1 MNQQAP
7 LLESLGTHWP
17 LGVPVV
23 DLDWGAQG
31 DSLAFAL
38 GDGHVAVVAARWP
51 RGPRVEPRPGGGAML
66 IAAEQAAPQPVR
78 AACHQGSCLSLV
90 ADARGGFLSGGDDGR
105 VVWVPPVGEPAVV
118 AHEAGAWIAAV
129 ASSRQGL
136 RAHAFGRR
144 VQRWLGERSDTID
157 MPAPVTTI
165 AFSPD
170 GRCLAVAYSGGVT
183 LWPDAGAPRQ
193 LVCKGYH
200 RALAWSPDGRY
211 VITGMQENGL
221 HGWRVADGGDIE
233 MGGYAGQPLSLSFS
247 HDGRYLATSGSTRPV
262 CWRFDPPGQSQQPHE
277 CGFPG
282 KTPVTVVACHPL
294 QSLIAVG
301 YHHGAVLLCQPGVN
315 EALFIRGATAD
326 ALAGAAAVNAL
337 AWSPDGSRLAL
348 GTQDGV
354 LGWLSLPAALFRSAA
369 PAAPAAP
376 TAPVSSSAQ
385 HPVTET
391 QA

>member
-23 DLDWGAQG
+23 ALAWDAPG

-38 GDGHVAVVAARWP
+38 GEGHVALLPARWP
-51 RGPRVEPRPGGGAML
+51 RGPRVEPRPGGGATL
-66 IAAEQAAPQPVR
+66 IAAEAAAPQPVR
-78 AACHQGSCLSLV
+78 AACHQGSCLTLA

-105 VVWVPPVGEPAVV
+105 VVWLPPVGEPAVV
-118 AHEAGAWIAAV
+118 AHEAGQWIGNV
-129 ASSRQGL
+129 VCSSQGL
-136 RAHAFGRR
+136 RAHSFGRR

-157 MPAPVTTI
+157 MPAPVTAL

-170 GRCLAVAYSGGVT
+170 GSGLAAAYSGGVT
-183 LWPDAGAPRQ
+183 LWPDVGPVRQ
-193 LVCKGYH
+193 WVWNGYH

-211 VITGMQENGL
+211 LITGMQENGL

-233 MGGYAGQPLSLSFS
+233 MGGYGGQPLSLSFS

-282 KTPVTVVACHPL
+282 KTPVTVVACNPY

-315 EALFIRGATAD
+315 EGLFIRAATAD
-326 ALAGAAAVNAL
+326 AQAGAAAVNAL
-337 AWSPDGSRLAL
+337 AWSADGSRLAF
-348 GTQDGV
+348 GTQDGEI
-354 LGWLSLPAALFRSAA
+354 GWLSLPAALFRSAA
-369 PAAPAAP
+369 AA
-376 TAPVSSSAQ
+376 SAQ
-385 HPVTET
+385 PPAQAHSVHRPVKET
-391 QA
+391 MP